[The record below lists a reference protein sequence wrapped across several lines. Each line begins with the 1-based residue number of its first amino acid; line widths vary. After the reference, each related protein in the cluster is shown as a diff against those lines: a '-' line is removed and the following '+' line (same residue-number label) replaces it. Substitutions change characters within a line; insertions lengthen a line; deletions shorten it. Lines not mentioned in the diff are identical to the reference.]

1 MIGQLDH
8 MWACQEDNSC
18 LMSGGL
24 LSSVNKL
31 IFAKVC
37 ENVNFNNM
45 LMLQFFLQKER
56 PWMLWN

>member
-1 MIGQLDH
+1 
-8 MWACQEDNSC
+8 
-18 LMSGGL
+18 MSGGL

-31 IFAKVC
+31 IFVKVC
-37 ENVNFNNM
+37 ENDLLYSILLENVNFNNM